1 MNYKNRVQD
10 INTCHILIN
19 EIIKNETITFESTE
33 ISFAHLPRKGQNREM
48 MLLKLN
54 SQLIRGLAEVLKE
67 VAALEANCD
76 AETAASVEAHN
87 ATAGEVIVV

>member
-1 MNYKNRVQD
+1 
-10 INTCHILIN
+10 
-19 EIIKNETITFESTE
+19 
-33 ISFAHLPRKGQNREM
+33 
-48 MLLKLN
+48 MLLKVN